1 MTIAEFTAFYPQFAG
16 FTPAVVL
23 TEYIRQANARFT
35 SFTEEDAEEARRLY
49 TAHKL
54 TLYAAASLPEN
65 TDPTMAQLAEAGKG
79 HKKEIAAKKVGE
91 VSIEYA
97 KSDPDPETKEGL
109 PDLKKTTFGQQLET
123 LLRLHSFSTYIP

>member
-1 MTIAEFTAFYPQFAG
+1 MTPEGFLAFYPQFSVFVPG
-16 FTPAVVL
+16 VVL
-23 TEYIRQANARFT
+23 PEIIRQANARFS
-35 SFTEEDAEEARRLY
+35 SFGEDAEEARRLY

-65 TDPTMAQLAEAGKG
+65 TEPTMAQLAEAGKG

-97 KSDPDPETKEGL
+97 RTDPDPETKEGL